1 MSNLHTDVTAGP
13 MLGLSPA
20 TLRNMRVKGDGPPFV
35 KMGRAVRYRE
45 EDLRDWVAA
54 RVVGSTS
61 QRVPA

>member
-1 MSNLHTDVTAGP
+1 